1 MCLSGGEQG
10 RMRYTQT
17 FRQLQRRYFV
27 KCVAVTA
34 VIFLIT
40 STCAAQAT
48 LADQSEMPWAQE
60 LQKYPGL
67 LPEFGQLL
75 DKLQHNV
82 QFPPARSQSRLLP
95 LLPES
100 TTFYGA
106 LPNYGDGAHQA
117 LTIFRQELQESSV
130 LRDWWQHGE
139 MAATGSKV
147 EDSLEKFYQVS
158 QYLGD
163 EIVMSG
169 APDGRDH
176 SLLILAEVRKP
187 GLKDFLQQMV
197 KELAGKSKPAVR
209 VLDLKELATAK
220 DLGTAQELMALV
232 RPDFVVAA
240 LDLAILRSFNARLD
254 RGSPQFA
261 STPFG
266 QRLAQAY
273 QSGAEVL
280 AAADLQKV
288 LKQVPTGTEQSQMI
302 FQRTRF
308 ADMKSFVWERKSVT
322 GHTLSEGELSFT
334 GPRRGIASWL
344 AAPAPLGSLDFV
356 SPKAI
361 LASTVVLKNL
371 GEIFEDAKDLS
382 TASNPNALAMLAQ
395 MEAGM
400 GLSLKED
407 LLSQLG
413 GEITLELDT
422 VVQSDP
428 VWKAIL
434 RVNDADRLQ
443 QTLSKLLA
451 SAPVAAQQSNEGGV
465 TYHTLRIPAP
475 QKTLEIGYAFVDG
488 YLVIGSSRE
497 TVAEAVRFH
506 RSGESLAKSKKF
518 LASLPPGHSPEASAL
533 LYEDPIAMM
542 GLSMRRVSP
551 QMADLFSRL
560 TAETTPVVVCA
571 YGEESALREVSSSG
585 GVDAGIVM
593 VVAAIAIPN
602 VLRAKMAANESSAV
616 ATIRTVETSQVVY
629 STTYPHRGYARDLA
643 TLGPS
648 LGGTGAESAEHASLI
663 DATLGNVSCT
673 AGTWCTK
680 FGFRF
685 RVTAVCKQNLCKEFV
700 VVGTPVTSDEG
711 TRSFCSTSDAVVRFK
726 TGPPLTSPLSA
737 SECRAWSPLR

>member
-169 APDGRDH
+169 ATDGRDH

-220 DLGTAQELMALV
+220 DLGTAQELMVLV

-308 ADMKSFVWERKSVT
+308 ADMKYFVWERKSVT

-648 LGGTGAESAEHASLI
+648 PGGTGAESAEHASLI